1 MSELSDKTICVV
13 DRGLFTSW
21 ATKLSESFGRVLLFI
36 DWRDAFPTSTTYSI
50 GEGMPGVEKIDDLF
64 DHIHEVDCFFFPDV
78 YDGGLQTHLRSLG
91 KPVWGSGH
99 GDELELNRWHTKHLL
114 KQIGLPVQH
123 VARVVGLDDLR
134 EYLKE
139 NDDVYV
145 KVSLLRGDCE
155 TFHSETYD
163 LIEPRLDEIEHKL
176 GARKY
181 TKEFIVEDAISPALE
196 VGYDGYT
203 IDGQFPESAI
213 LGVEEKDL
221 GYIGVVKPY
230 RTFSQQVRIVN
241 DKLSPI
247 LAEYQYRNFFSSE
260 IRLGRDKEPYLTD
273 PCCRAGSPPSEVY
286 MEIALNW
293 PEIIWGGAH
302 GELVQPKWEFK
313 YAVEAMIH
321 CGWAAQN
328 NEAVHF
334 PEKIERWVKLR
345 NAAKING
352 HWLVMPQTVNL
363 PEIGAVVATDNSLL
377 GAIKKLKEY
386 SDQIQGYDIDV
397 KLSSVLSVLS
407 SIEEG
412 QKKGIQFSS
421 DALPSR
427 AQVERI
433 ISGK

>member
-1 MSELSDKTICVV
+1 MSDDLSSKTICVV

-21 ATKLSESFGRVLLFI
+21 ATKLSESFGRVLLFV
-36 DWRDAFPTSTTYSI
+36 DWRNAFPTSTAYSI
-50 GEGMPGVEKIDDLF
+50 GEGLPGVEKIDGLF
-64 DHIHEVDCFFFPDV
+64 EHIPEVDCFFFPDV
-78 YDGGLQTHLRSLG
+78 YDGGLEEHLRSLG

-99 GDELELNRWHTKHLL
+99 GEELELNRWETKRLL
-114 KQIGLPVQH
+114 KEIGLPVQH
-123 VARVVGLDDLR
+123 VARVVGLDELR
-134 EYLKE
+134 DYLKDHE
-139 NDDVYV
+139 DVYV

-155 TFHSETYD
+155 TFHSPTYD
-163 LIEPRLDEIEHKL
+163 LIEPRLDELDHKL

-196 VGYDGYT
+196 VGYDGFT

-286 MEIALNW
+286 QEAASNWGEIVWA
-293 PEIIWGGAH
+293 GAH
-302 GELVQPKWEFK
+302 GELVQPKWNCK
-313 YAVEAMIH
+313 YCVEAMIH

-328 NEAVHF
+328 NEAIYF
-334 PEKIERWVKLR
+334 PKEIEQWVKLR
-345 NAAKING
+345 NGARIND
-352 HWLVMPQTVNL
+352 HWLVMPQTVSL
-363 PEIGAVVATDNSLL
+363 PEVGAVVAVDNTLL
-377 GAIKKLKEY
+377 GAIKKLKSYADKIE
-386 SDQIQGYDIDV
+386 GYDVTVHLESIQKVLKSID
-397 KLSSVLSVLS
+397 
-407 SIEEG
+407 EG
-412 QKKGIQFSS
+412 QKKGIQFTTEP
-421 DALPSR
+421 LPTLS
-427 AQVERI
+427 QVAAI
-433 ISGK
+433 TG